1 MKELAE
7 ILGKLL
13 SWFFIA
19 SVSAVVIVLL
29 VLHPLLFLV
38 FLAGLCCIMVL
49 GSTWDRSSE
58 KY

>member
-49 GSTWDRSSE
+49 GSS
-58 KY
+58 